1 MGLLFSHSNCEKSQR
16 HMTRNVF
23 IVDLPKR
30 RARESV
36 LHDPALG
43 DEPFHFQVSE
53 LQTGL

>member
-43 DEPFHFQVSE
+43 GEPFHSQVSE
-53 LQTGL
+53 L